1 MEGVRYFILMIPTV
15 FKQAIM
21 DDTVEDDRKK
31 GPTSGDEVIKGEV
44 SESNDP
50 SSSSGIRNSPDKEKY
65 VRAKHKCP
73 FPTCKSSVYHL
84 PRHMRLTHGWSK
96 EDALNVLGKFGLR
109 KERPRKKSKKPEKSY
124 MCPISKCQAVVK
136 RIHNHLVEVHK
147 VTGRIKRC

>member
-1 MEGVRYFILMIPTV
+1 MTPTV

-21 DDTVEDDRKK
+21 DDTVEDDRKE

-50 SSSSGIRNSPDKEKY
+50 SSSSGIRNSPDKKKY

-84 PRHMRLTHGWSK
+84 PHHMRLTHGWSK

-124 MCPISKCQAVVK
+124 MCPI
-136 RIHNHLVEVHK
+136 HNHLVEVHK
-147 VTGRIKRC
+147 VIRGSRTYKKMLKESTEQFPIVLM